1 MAGLSACL
9 FLSGWFLV
17 PFAAGG
23 AQTTWNSIN
32 YGSYFLTP
40 QVIDAT
46 NFINSATWH
55 ITNSPYPY
63 ATAHTLTYLNKG
75 VMYSKGGWEFDLG
88 PASSGGSAL
97 RNMSGSFTNTSTGTI
112 QSDDINNGVGYSSHL
127 WVSATNVVNQS
138 GGTLEAGSSGQILL
152 NGANVNLSRSMV
164 EIVPATSS
172 SSGSAPLFS
181 FGSPTNITPAE
192 GFNYVFWA
200 QTNTSFDSSQLW
212 DGFHFFIPTFQAQGV
227 CQSIWTIGGEYSA
240 SSNFTFYSSRSN
252 GYPTVT
258 FLGPLGIQG
267 PGTYPTNYAREVV
280 FVIPPSQANFTAD
293 ARFTP
298 SANLTNVFDTVAV
311 RLMQMVTN
319 PVTLSLQANTF
330 YLVDVLASTT
340 NSGLFQAP
348 PNATVVCSDP
358 TYQPQNYLVSR
369 TDLQLQYLLS

>member
-181 FGSPTNITPAE
+181 FGSPTNITP
-192 GFNYVFWA
+192 GRGV
-200 QTNTSFDSSQLW
+200 QLCFLGADQHKFRQQPIMGW
-212 DGFHFFIPTFQAQGV
+212 IPFF
-227 CQSIWTIGGEYSA
+227 Y
-240 SSNFTFYSSRSN
+240 SNFSGAGSLPVNLDYR
-252 GYPTVT
+252 G
-258 FLGPLGIQG
+258 GIFCVQ
-267 PGTYPTNYAREVV
+267 
-280 FVIPPSQANFTAD
+280 
-293 ARFTP
+293 
-298 SANLTNVFDTVAV
+298 
-311 RLMQMVTN
+311 
-319 PVTLSLQANTF
+319 
-330 YLVDVLASTT
+330 
-340 NSGLFQAP
+340 
-348 PNATVVCSDP
+348 
-358 TYQPQNYLVSR
+358 
-369 TDLQLQYLLS
+369 QLYLLLQPFKRLPDGHLSWSFRHPGAGHLPYQLRP